1 MVKVG
6 FDTSELDGVLDEWIA
21 RGGNVRALMP
31 SAAQV
36 LVDAV
41 DYEFYSEGR
50 GQWKPSLRALLEGG
64 KTLNDTGVLAG
75 SIQPDYGEDWATAFT
90 DVPYGVYHLPPEKS
104 GHSSKGIMPVR
115 DFLDIDIDGASDE
128 IVDLFLREVIG

>member
-1 MVKVG
+1 
-6 FDTSELDGVLDEWIA
+6 
-21 RGGNVRALMP
+21 MP

-50 GQWKPSLRALLEGG
+50 GRWQASLRALLEGG
-64 KTLNDTGVLAG
+64 KTLTDTGVLAG
-75 SIQPDYGEDWATAFT
+75 AVQPGYTEDEAFAYD

-104 GHSSKGIMPVR
+104 GHPSTGKMPVR
-115 DFLDIDIDGASDE
+115 DWTDIDIDAASDE
-128 IVDLFLREVIG
+128 IVDLFLREVVG

>member
-1 MVKVG
+1 ML
-6 FDTSELDGVLDEWIA
+6 EPWIA

-41 DYEFYSEGR
+41 DQEFYSEGR
-50 GQWKPSLRALLEGG
+50 GQWKASLRALIEGG
-64 KTLNDTGVLAG
+64 KTLTDTGVLAG
-75 SIQPDYGEDWATAFT
+75 SIQPGYTEDTATAYT

-104 GHSSKGIMPVR
+104 GHPSRGIMPVR
-115 DFLDIDIDGASDE
+115 DFLDIDIDAASDE